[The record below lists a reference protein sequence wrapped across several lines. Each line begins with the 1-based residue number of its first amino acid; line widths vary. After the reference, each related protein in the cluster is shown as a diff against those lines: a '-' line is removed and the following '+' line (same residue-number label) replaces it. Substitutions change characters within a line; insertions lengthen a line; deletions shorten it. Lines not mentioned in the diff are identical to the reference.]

1 MPTDTIK
8 ISHKLGSP
16 VGWNRV
22 FNDDEQTT
30 GAPVPNNELSMY
42 QVESNGS
49 HARGSAAFVTT
60 HWSAV
65 LTAGTQDSTQTAEA
79 LAALCRTYWRPLH
92 AYAMR
97 QGHNQHD
104 AQDLTQEFFARFL
117 AKNYVAQADREK
129 GRFRSFLLAS
139 LKHFLAN
146 EWDRANTVKR
156 GGGGA
161 FIPWDELEHEPSAP
175 LESHLPPDQLY
186 ERQWALTLLDQV
198 FTRLRN
204 ECVAAGKAELF
215 DTLRV
220 HLSGEKAAASYA
232 EVGTTLAMSAGAVQV
247 AVHRLRKRY
256 GELLRAEIAHT
267 VSRPGEVDEEL
278 RHLFAALRG

>member
-1 MPTDTIK
+1 MP
-8 ISHKLGSP
+8 SP
-16 VGWNRV
+16 
-22 FNDDEQTT
+22 
-30 GAPVPNNELSMY
+30 
-42 QVESNGS
+42 ESN
-49 HARGSAAFVTT
+49 GSAAFVTT

-65 LTAGTQDSTQTAEA
+65 LAAGTQDSTQTAEA
-79 LAALCRTYWRPLH
+79 LAVLCRAYWRPLH

-97 QGHNQHD
+97 RGHNLQD

-156 GGGGA
+156 GGDCT
-161 FIPWDELEHEPSAP
+161 FIPWHEFDEAQQAR
-175 LESHLPPDQLY
+175 LESHLPADQLY

-198 FTRLRN
+198 FTRLRD

-220 HLSGEKAAASYA
+220 YLSGEKAAAAYA
-232 EVGTTLAMSAGAVQV
+232 EAGTALGMSAGAVQV

-267 VSRPGEVDEEL
+267 VSSHGEIDEEL

>member
-1 MPTDTIK
+1 MP
-8 ISHKLGSP
+8 LP
-16 VGWNRV
+16 
-22 FNDDEQTT
+22 
-30 GAPVPNNELSMY
+30 
-42 QVESNGS
+42 ESNGS

-65 LTAGTQDSTQTAEA
+65 LAAGTQDSTRTAEA
-79 LAALCRTYWRPLH
+79 LAVLCRAYWRPLH

-97 QGHNQHD
+97 RGHNQHD
-104 AQDLTQEFFARFL
+104 AQDLTQEFFALFL

-146 EWDRANTVKR
+146 EWDRANTLKR
-156 GGGGA
+156 GGA
-161 FIPWDELEHEPSAP
+161 CALIPWDELEHEPPVP
-175 LESHLPPDQLY
+175 LPSHLPPDQLY

-198 FTRLRN
+198 FTRLRD
-204 ECVAAGKAELF
+204 ECLAAGKAELF

-220 HLSGEKAAASYA
+220 YLSGEKAVAAYA
-232 EVGTTLAMSAGAVQV
+232 EAGERLQMSAGAVQV

-267 VSRPGEVDEEL
+267 VSRSEEVDEEL